1 MMFKLL
7 DAEKEKELYR
17 LSRLYWEEALR
28 CEKAKANLAGC
39 VMLGSALETYL
50 ILMVNTHPEE
60 AESTGRI
67 PGGKNPKPLLDW
79 NLGELLRV
87 AKEAQWLPAVLD
99 LSGEWDDRKARIGDH
114 AEVLR
119 LIRNLAHPAR
129 YAQDHPRKRI
139 TPKYLQRQFD
149 VVLACRDWL
158 VEHNSKT
165 LLGFLKTAGLVKSR
179 SGRLKS

>member
-1 MMFKLL
+1 MTFKLL
-7 DAEKEKELYR
+7 DAGEEKELYR

-50 ILMVNTHPEE
+50 ILIINTHPEE
-60 AESTGRI
+60 AESTGQI

-87 AKEAQWLPAVLD
+87 AKAAQWLPAVLD

-129 YAQDHPRKRI
+129 YVQDHPRKRV
-139 TPKYLQRQFD
+139 TSKYLQRQFE
-149 VVLACRDWL
+149 VALACRDWL
-158 VEHNSKT
+158 VAHNNKT
-165 LLGFLKTAGLVKSR
+165 LFKLLKASGLMKSR